1 MRHRL
6 PPLRLL
12 RLFEAAGRHK
22 SFKLAAQ
29 ELGVTPSAVSHGIHS
44 LEKWL
49 GVALFSRGPRGLS
62 LSAAGREYLPY
73 ISDALSAIAVGT
85 QRIPDRRDERQVRVS
100 CAPTFAFRLLMPALQ
115 RFRQRHPTF
124 TVSLDTSRERVIFP
138 DPGVDLAIR
147 MDQGPNPKLSAT
159 RILAEHLVPVCS
171 PSYLR
176 SLIRREG
183 RPAFSRA
190 TLLHVT
196 TVTED
201 WSTWLQAAG
210 QGAAGLGPGMRFDKI
225 YLALGAAVAGLG
237 VAIGRRP
244 LVHAELSSGA
254 LVQAD
259 DRVIGCAT
267 SYWLV
272 GSGAA
277 RERPAVTA
285 FRRWLIDEMS
295 GVADSHSPANE

>member
-1 MRHRL
+1 MRRRL

-12 RLFEAAGRHK
+12 RLFEAAGRHE

-29 ELGVTPSAVSHGIHS
+29 EVGVTPSAVSHGIHS

-49 GVALFSRGPRGLS
+49 GVVLFIWGPRGLS

-85 QRIPDRRDERQVRVS
+85 QRMPGRRDERHVRVS
-100 CAPTFAFRLLMPALQ
+100 CAPTFAFRLLLPALR

-124 TVSLDTSRERVIFP
+124 TVSLDTCHERVTFP

-147 MDQGPNPKLSAT
+147 MDQDPSPKLSAT
-159 RILAEHLVPVCS
+159 RILTEHLVPVCS

-183 RPAFSRA
+183 RSALSRA

-210 QGAAGLGPGMRFDKI
+210 QGDAGLGPGMRFDKI
-225 YLALGAAVAGLG
+225 HLALGAAVAGLG

-244 LVHAELSSGA
+244 LVDVELQNGA

-259 DRVIGCAT
+259 DRVIESAT
-267 SYWLV
+267 AYWLI
-272 GSGAA
+272 GSAAA

-295 GVADSHSPANE
+295 QHGGLSFTRQ

>member
-1 MRHRL
+1 MRRWL

-12 RLFEAAGRHK
+12 RLFEAAGRHE

-49 GVALFSRGPRGLS
+49 GVVLFIWGPRGLS
-62 LSAAGREYLPY
+62 LSAAGKEYLPY

-85 QRIPDRRDERQVRVS
+85 QRMPDRRDEHQVRVS
-100 CAPTFAFRLLMPALQ
+100 CAPTFAFRLLMPALR
-115 RFRQRHPTF
+115 RFRQRHPAF
-124 TVSLDTSRERVIFP
+124 TVSLDTSHERVTFP
-138 DPGVDLAIR
+138 DPAVDLAIR
-147 MDQGPNPKLSAT
+147 MDQGPSPKLSAT

-176 SLIRREG
+176 SIRREG
-183 RPAFSRA
+183 RTAFSRA
-190 TLLHVT
+190 TLVHVT
-196 TVTED
+196 TVSED

-225 YLALGAAVAGLG
+225 YLALGAAIAGLG

-244 LVHAELSSGA
+244 LVDAELSSGA
-254 LVQAD
+254 LVQAH

-285 FRRWLIDEMS
+285 FRRWLIDEMAQRDGLS
-295 GVADSHSPANE
+295 FTRE